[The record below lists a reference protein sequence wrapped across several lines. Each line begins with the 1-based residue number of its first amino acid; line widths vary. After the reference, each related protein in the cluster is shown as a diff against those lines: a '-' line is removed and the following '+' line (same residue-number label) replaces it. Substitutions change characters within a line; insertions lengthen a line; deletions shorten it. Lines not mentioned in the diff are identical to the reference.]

1 MSKALARLGLKFS
14 KDRPETF
21 SNRYSQA
28 PRINFEAKLNREQYE
43 QLLKEIRN
51 SKTSRKEIVDPI
63 LAKITELAQFV
74 KDALESATKVKS
86 SQQKESRDF
95 SKEIEDLLA
104 TKSQLTFSEIQ
115 EQLNIT
121 APTLSSHLE
130 KLAAQNKLERI
141 VIGRN
146 VVYRFKT
153 VSE

>member
-14 KDRPETF
+14 KDRPEIF
-21 SNRYSQA
+21 SHPYSQIVG
-28 PRINFEAKLNREQYE
+28 INCEVGLNQEQYD

-51 SKTSRKEIVDPI
+51 SKTSQKEIVEPI
-63 LAKITELAQFV
+63 LGKMKELAQFV
-74 KDALESATKVKS
+74 KDALESTTKVKS
-86 SQQKESRDF
+86 TSLKESRDF

-130 KLAAQNKLERI
+130 KLASQNKLDRI

-146 VVYRFKT
+146 VVYRLKKG
-153 VSE
+153 E